1 MNPGCVVTASQQ
13 PGRQG
18 GAAGGRELP
27 RVAHQLEDAGT
38 RGLAHRQAFTA
49 ALRMGVGWGQRG
61 LSPSPSVAAATAR
74 PSGPAMSTGDMAV
87 VFGVIIAGWPL
98 ASWVLFRKHDK
109 VVAGLGID
117 RSP

>member
-1 MNPGCVVTASQQ
+1 M
-13 PGRQG
+13 
-18 GAAGGRELP
+18 
-27 RVAHQLEDAGT
+27 AHQLEDAGT